1 MNDERA
7 VELGGLVFDS
17 CEEMRIYPNM
27 EGSITIQQYNHE
39 HGDQL
44 IMVVPAIYVERVV
57 NALRKAKRDLK
68 DV

>member
-1 MNDERA
+1 
-7 VELGGLVFDS
+7 
-17 CEEMRIYPNM
+17 M

-39 HGDQL
+39 HGYQL